1 MRQRA
6 KTRAASLFAGALA
19 LLVAAACSNSGDS
32 QSSTAP
38 ADTEVTSVAP
48 STEPTAPATTAAP
61 DTAAPTTPATV
72 PADVELFLERG
83 PYAVGVITVEL
94 GDRSADVYYP
104 VKSADAAGKPTDSYS
119 TRSLFPESFAAL
131 VPPALDGTFDVGAV
145 RDVPAADDGPF
156 PLVIYSH
163 GYGGYRQVASFYT
176 AHLASWGFVAATAD
190 HLERGIVSQLTGG
203 APSFGDTDL
212 KDVLQ
217 TIAAVRSLAATG
229 SGGVLAG
236 RVNLDHIGI
245 TGHSAGARTALRAA
259 NSNDDIDVFISISG
273 ALSFMG
279 EAASPVPNK
288 PALVVA
294 ATDDKVVSADKSR
307 AIYDALGAAR
317 YWVSIANSGHNSFTD
332 SCPVILER
340 GGLESLRPFLKQ
352 FVDLAQDGCTPGVTD
367 PVLVEKV
374 LGHYSVA
381 FLRTY
386 LAGVDATKSIIT
398 DITPAL
404 SGIALTSIEHA

>member
-6 KTRAASLFAGALA
+6 HARAASIVTGALA
-19 LLVAAACSNSGDS
+19 LLMVAACSDSGDS
-32 QSSTAP
+32 TSSTAP
-38 ADTEVTSVAP
+38 TDTEVTSVTP
-48 STEPTAPATTAAP
+48 STEPTAPATDARP
-61 DTAAPTTPATV
+61 DSAAPTAPGTV

-83 PYAVGVITVEL
+83 PYAVGVITINL

-104 VKSADAAGKPTDSYS
+104 VKPADAAGKPTDSYS

-145 RDVPAADDGPF
+145 RDLPAADDGPF

-203 APSFGDTDL
+203 APAFGDTDL
-212 KDVLQ
+212 DDVQ
-217 TIAAVRSLAATG
+217 RTIAALRTEQTR

-236 RVNLDHIGI
+236 RVDLDHIGI

-259 NSNDDIDVFISISG
+259 NSNNDIDVFISISG

-279 EAASPVPNK
+279 EAAPPVPAK

-294 ATDDKVVSADKSR
+294 ANDDKVVSADKSR
-307 AIYDALGAAR
+307 SVYDALSAAR
-317 YWVSIANSGHNSFTD
+317 YWVNIANSGHNSFTD
-332 SCPVILER
+332 TCPVILER

-386 LAGVDATKSIIT
+386 LAGVDSTKSIVT